1 LEERR
6 QKRSVEEEVQDCM
19 EDVDEYSISI
29 TRLPS
34 KEIGEAAFSVLA
46 RHYVSRP
53 SATTDAPV
61 TSPPPKHN
69 SNSNVQNNN
78 MQINQNNGDQHIR
91 ERRAVGPIL
100 GPFFSVWRPTKLER
114 CQKKVRGKRMANP
127 FSWNPVNY
135 FWPGSNSTSVINEN
149 KSVNTVTAQQNIT
162 INIFYN
168 GGLVNTAEL
177 TSVSTDDL
185 PP

>member
-1 LEERR
+1 
-6 QKRSVEEEVQDCM
+6 M

-53 SATTDAPV
+53 SATAAPV

-91 ERRAVGPIL
+91 ERERRAVGPIL
-100 GPFFSVWRPTKLER
+100 GPFFEVWRPTKLER

-168 GGLVNTAEL
+168 GGLVNTTEL